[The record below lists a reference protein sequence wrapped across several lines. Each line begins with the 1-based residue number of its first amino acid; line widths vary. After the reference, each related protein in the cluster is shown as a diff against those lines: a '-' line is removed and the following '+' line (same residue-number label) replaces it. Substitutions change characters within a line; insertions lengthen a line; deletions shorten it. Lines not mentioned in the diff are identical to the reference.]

1 MKKLKRRG
9 ALGVFKSDPKMPDDQ
24 VTLEGVMEQL
34 VIHGSPGRVVDKLH
48 EFREVT
54 GDFGTLL
61 YAGVDWKDPALA
73 RQSMTLMAEKVAPL
87 VGR

>member
-1 MKKLKRRG
+1 
-9 ALGVFKSDPKMPDDQ
+9 MPDDQ
-24 VTLEGVMEQL
+24 VTLENVMDQL
-34 VIHGSPGRVVDKLH
+34 VIQDSPDRVVDKLH

>member
-1 MKKLKRRG
+1 
-9 ALGVFKSDPKMPDDQ
+9 
-24 VTLEGVMEQL
+24 
-34 VIHGSPGRVVDKLH
+34 VVEKLH

-87 VGR
+87 VVR